1 MAQVAP
7 PTQYPGW
14 ALVEMSYVGLCGT
27 DLHICAGEHPRAKPG
42 LVIGHEFVGRV
53 VDAVGEIAAGTAVL
67 VNPLLPCGKCRPC
80 HDDRPNACEG
90 LEFLGIDRDGG
101 AADYAAVPSDHLVA
115 LPASLDLKLA
125 AVVEPLAVAVHAV
138 RRGAVAA
145 GRQVHVVGAGPI
157 GLFVACCAR
166 LQGGSV
172 TVSEPSSGRAA
183 VAADLGFELIDG
195 PAADRR
201 ADVVFDCTGH
211 SSVSPT
217 VLQWAATG
225 GVVVTVGAY
234 PGVVGV
240 DLQELMFR
248 ELTMIGARAHIRPP
262 R

>member
-1 MAQVAP
+1 MWRGARDVAVVQIAP
-7 PTQYPGW
+7 PRPLPGW
-14 ALVEMSYVGLCGT
+14 SVVQMSYVGLCGT

-53 VDAVGEIAAGTAVL
+53 VDAAGEIAAGPPVF
-67 VNPLLPCGKCRPC
+67 VNPLLPCGKCQPC

-101 AADYAAVPSDHLVA
+101 AAEYAAVPSDHLVA
-115 LPASLDLKLA
+115 LPPSLDLKRA

-138 RRGAVAA
+138 WGGAVAA

-157 GLFVACCAR
+157 GLLVACCAR

-172 TVSEPSSGRAA
+172 TMSEPLSGRAA
-183 VAADLGFELIDG
+183 VAGELGFDLTNG
-195 PAADRR
+195 PGTDRR

-217 VLQWAATG
+217 VLHWAATG

-234 PGVVGV
+234 SGVVGV
-240 DLQELMFR
+240 DLQELMF
-248 ELTMIGARAHIRPP
+248 
-262 R
+262 